1 MTDAL
6 SERLGRRFARV
17 ATNAAVRTPRLW
29 ALFRPFVRGL
39 FDAVA
44 PRWDSLR
51 SPDTFLPYETA
62 LESVEPAPRRALDL
76 GTGTGFGAFV
86 LARRFPEAQVV
97 GADLSERMLEQAR
110 KNTPA
115 ELRDRVSF
123 QQADASN
130 LPYADSEFDLVAH
143 ANMIPFFGEVA
154 RVVAPGGQAL
164 FAYSSGADTPIYV
177 PSDRL
182 REELERRGFTEFAA
196 FDRGRGTAL
205 LARKGKAA
213 YSSA

>member
-1 MTDAL
+1 MNGL
-6 SERLGRRFARV
+6 REQLGRRFARV

-29 ALFRPFVRGL
+29 ALFRPLVRGL
-39 FDAVA
+39 FDAEA

-51 SPDTFLPYETA
+51 SPDTFVPYEAA
-62 LESVEPAPRRALDL
+62 LESVAPAPRRTLDL

-97 GADLSERMLEQAR
+97 GADLSGGMLEVAR
-110 KNTPA
+110 RNTPA
-115 ELRDRVSF
+115 ELRDRVTF
-123 QQADASN
+123 QQADASK
-130 LPYADSEFDLVAH
+130 LPYGDEEFDLVAH
-143 ANMIPFFGEVA
+143 ANMIPFFDEVA

-164 FAYSSGADTPIYV
+164 FAYSSGAQTPIYV

-182 REELERRGFTEFAA
+182 RSELGRRGFTDFAV

-205 LARKGKAA
+205 LARKEKTA
-213 YSSA
+213 

>member
-1 MTDAL
+1 MIEGL
-6 SERLGRRFARV
+6 SEQLGRRFARV

-29 ALFRPFVRGL
+29 AVFRPLVRGL
-39 FDAVA
+39 FDAEA
-44 PRWDSLR
+44 SRWDSIRL
-51 SPDTFLPYETA
+51 PDTFLPYETA
-62 LESVEPAPRRALDL
+62 LESVSPSPRRALDL

-97 GADLSERMLEQAR
+97 GADLSGRMVEEAR
-110 KNTPA
+110 KNMPA

-130 LPYADSEFDLVAH
+130 LPYADAEFDLVAH
-143 ANMIPFFGEVA
+143 SNMIPFFDEVA

-164 FAYSSGADTPIYV
+164 FAYSSGANTPIYV
-177 PSDRL
+177 PSERL
-182 REELERRGFTEFAA
+182 REELEHRGFTEFAVL
-196 FDRGRGTAL
+196 DRGRGTAL

-213 YSSA
+213 